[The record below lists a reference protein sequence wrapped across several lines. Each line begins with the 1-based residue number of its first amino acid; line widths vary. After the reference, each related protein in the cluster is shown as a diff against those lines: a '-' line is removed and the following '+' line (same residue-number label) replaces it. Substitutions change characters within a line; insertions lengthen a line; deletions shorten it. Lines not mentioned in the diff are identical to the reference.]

1 MSSQG
6 IPLKVIQPTADTI
19 QTAEI
24 IRSQIHIERSTAN
37 IITIYRSANAS
48 QLCLLFLSVCCA
60 IAAGAAMPLVTVVY
74 GSFAREFITGDIN
87 APDEIRDSVQ
97 RLALYLV
104 YIAIGS
110 LVTTAISTF
119 GFNVIGEKVSR
130 QLQQKY
136 LASALRQNMAY
147 FDIVGIGELTSHI
160 DQGMKLIQA
169 GISQKVGE
177 LLSGLSGFVVA
188 IVCAFIRNGRF
199 AGIMISQPIALLTLI
214 GVLGGFLSVTQRRG
228 LAQYVRADN
237 LAQEVLSAMRGVI
250 AYRSQERYGKRY
262 YEALRRPAELD
273 FRERFIF
280 GMLVAGSF
288 MVMHWANGLG
298 VCISSPYDFLRQ
310 PDEYLLTIAKFWQ
323 ADHLLRQGSCTIS
336 EVLTIMYAMAVA
348 GGMLSQALPAIVN
361 ITQANAAAGRVFSVI
376 ERDSPIDPSVG
387 TGVTRSQFRGEIV
400 FEDIR
405 FMYPSRPEG
414 EVLKGVNFVAPAG
427 HTVAFVGPSGSG
439 KSTIFALLERLYHP
453 HSGQIMLDGEP
464 IDTMNVSWL
473 RSQIGYVGQDVT
485 LFRASILD
493 NIAYGLP
500 KAAAE
505 DMDAFAIRKLVIEAA
520 KVAQIHDFVASLPE
534 EYNTIVG
541 AHGSNLSG
549 GQKQRLAI
557 ARAIISQ
564 PAILLLDEATAAL
577 DSRCEKAV
585 QEALDNADSGRTT
598 LIIAHRLSTVQN
610 ADKIIVMKDGQIL
623 GQGSHSELLST
634 SAMYRELV
642 RYQALETPHRSEDD
656 KFISQ
661 RPHSLGAHEEYFKDT
676 LFTFD
681 TVDIPEYGPLAVRS
695 SSSSVRRIWS
705 LNRPE
710 LPYTIA
716 GVSFSILAGITYP
729 VQAIFFGN
737 GIMSMINPD
746 LSTGGHNVQ
755 FWASMYL
762 TLGIIAFGV
771 YSVRGYCFA
780 VSASQLVLRA
790 RSQLFK
796 HLIVNDLSFFQD
808 KDNSIGSL
816 VSFLASGPRQ
826 ITGISGTSLGLVAE
840 SVVMLATGIT
850 IGCIF
855 GWKLGLAATATV
867 PLVVFSS
874 FMQYHTVAQVQKHIT
889 RDTGAVAIAHEA
901 LSAIKTVTVLGLQRI
916 ISASFESESLRDSQG
931 KYWFM
936 FAATYACTTSLR
948 VMSIAFVFWYGGTH
962 LIATGEYNVQQFF
975 ICFAAT
981 MWGSQS
987 ASVLL
992 AHAPDIVGSEA
1003 AATRL
1008 EKLMQ
1013 AGISSAAHRKLKNG
1027 NANVPSITA
1036 NVSLRRVNFRYPS
1049 HQSRIA
1055 LNDVSLDV
1063 PAGAFIALVGATGSG
1078 KSSVINLLERFYP
1091 SESGAIALDDM
1102 SIEHYDLDSYRGYL
1116 ALVDQNPCL
1125 IGEDLRDCLQSGE
1138 LVVSDAEILAAL
1150 KDVGLADFVLS
1161 LPQGLSTPVMANG
1174 STLSGGQRQRMAIA
1188 KALLCRPKIL
1198 LLDEATSALDSASE
1212 ELVQR
1217 TVQRVMKGRT
1227 VIAIAHRLKTIV
1239 DADEILV
1246 FKHGQIIE
1254 RGSHKKLIQLEGE
1267 YWQMARL
1274 QSLMGEA

>member
-1 MSSQG
+1 MSGQG

-37 IITIYRSANAS
+37 IFTIYRSANAS
-48 QLCLLFLSVCCA
+48 QLCMLFLSVCCA
-60 IAAGAAMPLVTVVY
+60 IGAGAAMPLVTVVY
-74 GSFAREFITGDIN
+74 GNFAREFITGDNN
-87 APDEIRDSVQ
+87 APDEIRDRVQ

-119 GFNVIGEKVSR
+119 GFNLIGEKLSR

-147 FDIVGIGELTSHI
+147 FDVVGIGELTSHM
-160 DQGMKLIQA
+160 DQDMKLIQA

-188 IVCAFIRNGRF
+188 IICAFIQNGRF
-199 AGIMISQPIALLTLI
+199 AGIIISQPIALLTLI
-214 GVLGGFLSVTQRRG
+214 GVLGGSLSVRQRRG

-237 LAQEVLSAMRGVI
+237 LAQEVLSAMRSVI
-250 AYRSQERYGKRY
+250 AYRSQERYSKRY

-298 VCISSPYDFLRQ
+298 
-310 PDEYLLTIAKFWQ
+310 FWQ
-323 ADHLLRQGSCTIS
+323 ADHLLRQGRCTIS
-336 EVLTIMYAMAVA
+336 EVLTILYAMAVA
-348 GGMLSQALPAIVN
+348 GGMLSQALPSIVN
-361 ITQANAAAGRVFSVI
+361 ITQANAAASRVFSVI
-376 ERDSPIDPSVG
+376 ERESPIDPSVS
-387 TGVTRSQFRGEIV
+387 TGVTHSQIRGDIV

-405 FMYPSRPEG
+405 FTYPSRPEG

-439 KSTIFALLERLYHP
+439 KSTLFALLERLYHP
-453 HSGQIMLDGEP
+453 HSGRIMLDGEP

-473 RSQIGYVGQDVT
+473 RSHIGYVGQDVT

-505 DMDAFAIRKLVIEAA
+505 GMEANAIRKLVIEAA
-520 KVAQIHDFVASLPE
+520 KVAQIHEFVASLPE
-534 EYNTIVG
+534 EYNTMIG

-549 GQKQRLAI
+549 GQKQRIAI
-557 ARAIISQ
+557 ARAIVSQ
-564 PAILLLDEATAAL
+564 PAVLLLDEATAAL
-577 DSRCEKAV
+577 DSLCEKAV
-585 QEALDNADSGRTT
+585 QEALEKAASGRTT
-598 LIIAHRLSTVQN
+598 MIIAHRLSTVQN
-610 ADKIIVMKDGQIL
+610 ADKIIVMKEGQIL
-623 GQGSHSELLST
+623 DQGSHTELLST

-642 RYQALETPHRSEDD
+642 RHQALESSQRSNDD
-656 KFISQ
+656 RLISQ
-661 RPHSLGAHEEYFKDT
+661 KPHSLSTQEEHFKDT
-676 LFTFD
+676 LINLD
-681 TVDIPEYGPLAVRS
+681 MVNIPEDGQLAVRS
-695 SSSSVRRIWS
+695 SSSSVRHVWG

-710 LPYTIA
+710 LPYTVA
-716 GVSFSILAGITYP
+716 GVSVSVLAGITYP

-737 GIMSMINPD
+737 GIMSMINSG

-762 TLGIIAFGV
+762 TLGIIAFVV

-796 HLIVNDLSFFQD
+796 QLIVNDLPFFQD
-808 KDNSIGSL
+808 KDNSIGAL

-826 ITGISGTSLGLVAE
+826 VTGISGTSLGLVAE
-840 SVVMLATGIT
+840 SIVMLATGIT

-901 LSAIKTVTVLGLQRI
+901 LSAIKTVTVLGLQKT
-916 ISASFESESLRDSQG
+916 ISASFENESHRDSQSN
-931 KYWFM
+931 YWLM

-987 ASVLL
+987 ASVLF

-1003 AATRL
+1003 AAARL

-1013 AGISSAAHRKLKNG
+1013 AGISSAAHRKLNNG

-1036 NVSLRRVNFRYPS
+1036 NVSLRCVNFRYPS

-1078 KSSVINLLERFYP
+1078 KSSVINLLERFYA

-1102 SIEHYDLDSYRGYL
+1102 SIEQYDLDSYRGYL
-1116 ALVDQNPCL
+1116 ALVDQNPCP

-1150 KDVGLADFVLS
+1150 KDVGLADFVVGAFN
-1161 LPQGLSTPVMANG
+1161 LPIPCYRS
-1174 STLSGGQRQRMAIA
+1174 
-1188 KALLCRPKIL
+1188 
-1198 LLDEATSALDSASE
+1198 
-1212 ELVQR
+1212 
-1217 TVQRVMKGRT
+1217 
-1227 VIAIAHRLKTIV
+1227 
-1239 DADEILV
+1239 
-1246 FKHGQIIE
+1246 
-1254 RGSHKKLIQLEGE
+1254 
-1267 YWQMARL
+1267 
-1274 QSLMGEA
+1274 

>member
-1 MSSQG
+1 
-6 IPLKVIQPTADTI
+6 
-19 QTAEI
+19 
-24 IRSQIHIERSTAN
+24 
-37 IITIYRSANAS
+37 
-48 QLCLLFLSVCCA
+48 
-60 IAAGAAMPLVTVVY
+60 MPLVTVVY
-74 GSFAREFITGDIN
+74 GNFAREFITGDNN
-87 APDEIRDSVQ
+87 APDEIRDRVQ
-97 RLALYLV
+97 SLALYLV

-119 GFNVIGEKVSR
+119 GFNTIGEQISR

-147 FDIVGIGELTSHI
+147 FDVVGIGELTSHM
-160 DQGMKLIQA
+160 DQDMKLIQA

-188 IVCAFIRNGRF
+188 IICAFIQNGHF

-214 GVLGGFLSVTQRRG
+214 GVMGGFLSLTQRRS

-237 LAQEVLSAMRGVI
+237 LAQEVLSAMRSVI
-250 AYRSQERYGKRY
+250 ASRSQERYGKRY
-262 YEALRRPAELD
+262 YEALRHPAELD

-298 VCISSPYDFLRQ
+298 
-310 PDEYLLTIAKFWQ
+310 FWQ
-323 ADHLLRQGSCTIS
+323 ADHLLRQGHCTIS
-336 EVLTIMYAMAVA
+336 EVLTILYAMAVA
-348 GGMLSQALPAIVN
+348 GGMLSQALPSIVN
-361 ITQANAAAGRVFSVI
+361 ITQANAAVSRVFSVI
-376 ERDSPIDPSVG
+376 ERESPIDPSAS
-387 TGVTRSQFRGEIV
+387 TGVTHSRVRGEIS
-400 FEDIR
+400 FEDIH
-405 FMYPSRPEG
+405 FTYPSRPEG
-414 EVLKGVNFVAPAG
+414 KVLKGVDFVVPAG

-439 KSTIFALLERLYHP
+439 KSTVFALLERLYHP
-453 HSGQIMLDGEP
+453 HSGRIMLDGEP
-464 IDTMNVSWL
+464 IDAMNVSWL

-485 LFRASILD
+485 LFRASIHD

-505 DMDAFAIRKLVIEAA
+505 KKDAYAIRKLVIEAA
-520 KVAQIHDFVASLPE
+520 KVAQIHDFVASMPK
-534 EYNTIVG
+534 EYNTMIE

-585 QEALDNADSGRTT
+585 QEALDKAVKGRTT

-623 GQGSHSELLST
+623 DQGSHAELLST

-642 RYQALETPHRSEDD
+642 RHQALETSIRSEGDRL
-656 KFISQ
+656 IRP
-661 RPHSLGAHEEYFKDT
+661 RPHSLSTHEEHSKDI
-676 LFTFD
+676 LVKFD
-681 TVDIPEYGPLAVRS
+681 TVDIPEDGLLATRS
-695 SSSSVRRIWS
+695 SSSSVGHVWS

-710 LPYTIA
+710 FPYIAA
-716 GVSFSILAGITYP
+716 GVSFSVLAGITYP

-737 GIMSMINPD
+737 GIMSMVNPS

-762 TLGIIAFGV
+762 TLGIIAFVV

-796 HLIVNDLSFFQD
+796 HLLVNDLPFFQD
-808 KDNSIGSL
+808 KDNSIGAL

-826 ITGISGTSLGLVAE
+826 ITGVSGTSLGLVAE
-840 SVVMLATGIT
+840 SIVMLATGIT

-867 PLVVFSS
+867 PLVVVSG
-874 FMQYHTVAQVQKHIT
+874 FMQYHTVVRVQEYIK
-889 RDTGAVAIAHEA
+889 RDTSAVAIAHEA
-901 LSAIKTVTVLGLQRI
+901 LSAIKTVTVLGLQKA
-916 ISASFESESLRDSQG
+916 ISASFESASHRDSQR
-931 KYWFM
+931 KYWLK

-948 VMSIAFVFWYGGTH
+948 VLTIAFVFWYGGTH
-962 LIATGEYNVQQFF
+962 LIATGEYNFQQFF

-987 ASVLL
+987 ASVLF
-992 AHAPDIVGSEA
+992 AHAPDIAGSQA
-1003 AATRL
+1003 AAARL
-1008 EKLMQ
+1008 EELMR
-1013 AGISSAAHRKLKNG
+1013 AGISAATHRKLNNG
-1027 NANVPSITA
+1027 DADVPSITT

-1049 HQSRIA
+1049 HPSQLA
-1055 LNDVSLDV
+1055 LKDVSFNA

-1078 KSSVINLLERFYP
+1078 KSSVINLLERFYTG
-1091 SESGAIALDDM
+1091 ETGAIALDDM
-1102 SIEHYDLDSYRGYL
+1102 PIEQYNLDCYRGYL

-1125 IGEDLRDCLQSGE
+1125 IGETLSDCLQSGE
-1138 LVVSDAEILAAL
+1138 LVVLDDEILAAL
-1150 KDVGLADFVLS
+1150 EDVGLADYVLS

-1212 ELVQR
+1212 ELVQG
-1217 TVQRVMKGRT
+1217 TLQRVMKGRT
-1227 VIAIAHRLKTIV
+1227 VIAVAHRLRTIV

-1246 FKHGQIIE
+1246 FKHGQIVE
-1254 RGSHKKLIQLEGE
+1254 RGTHKELMQLEGE

-1274 QSLMGEA
+1274 QQVMGEA